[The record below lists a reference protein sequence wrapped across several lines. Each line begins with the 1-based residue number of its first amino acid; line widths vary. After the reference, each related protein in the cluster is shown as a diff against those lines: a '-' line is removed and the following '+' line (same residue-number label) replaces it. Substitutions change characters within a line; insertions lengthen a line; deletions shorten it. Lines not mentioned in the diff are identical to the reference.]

1 MIHTAISQ
9 CMRMAVIDK
18 YQKGI
23 QRKYVMSRNR
33 NTQKMKNVLN
43 EFVKKVNS
51 KQIPSILSEI
61 CCLNLARK
69 ISHVMGRRT
78 VQKIIEIKI
87 QENLYYNEPRK
98 QY

>member
-1 MIHTAISQ
+1 
-9 CMRMAVIDK
+9 
-18 YQKGI
+18 
-23 QRKYVMSRNR
+23 MSRNR
-33 NTQKMKNVLN
+33 NTQKMENVLN

-69 ISHVMGRRT
+69 ISHVMCRT
-78 VQKIIEIKI
+78 VQKIIGIKM

-98 QY
+98 QC

>member
-1 MIHTAISQ
+1 ML
-9 CMRMAVIDK
+9 
-18 YQKGI
+18 
-23 QRKYVMSRNR
+23 RNR
-33 NTQKMKNVLN
+33 NTQKMENVLN

-69 ISHVMGRRT
+69 ISHVMGRT
-78 VQKIIEIKI
+78 VQKIIEIKM

-98 QY
+98 QC